1 MQDNNLIVLNG
12 QICAKFYYLV
22 SLGISE
28 GTINNG
34 ISKNKNG
41 KSFKW
46 DMKKKGIFRYI
57 YVESIPK
64 YTYDKYNLDKPIK
77 RFKDILSKPQ
87 RPQTPFLVTRFKII
101 ADSKWN
107 IYDGH
112 YQQFHPNHQL
122 IQSFAKTHAI
132 FQEII
137 QLSDCKKFTL
147 KELYKNYK
155 KIPLDIPLYYRAK
168 SYTTFVKKIKQ
179 ARMDGID
186 NVLPHKLLKV
196 EGNSKKFTTYWK
208 NLTLKLYSDPMKYT
222 KTSIWEK
229 VNHERHLMD
238 LDHLSYQTIQS
249 FLNSDEVINI
259 TTKSRHGRRIYRDVL
274 VPYIQLTS
282 ESANELWQIDG
293 FRIPFL
299 CLERDN
305 NITYYDAIII
315 TDFYSR
321 KIIGFSIGKNENSSM
336 IINAVENAIRTT
348 SVLPRQIIHDNFSA
362 FFHKDVV
369 KLKERMTYFSVIWNK
384 TNSDSPREKGNIER
398 TIGTLKTRHLREI
411 KGFTGEGVKSK
422 REFALPSP
430 EKLNEYAKKNNCFSL
445 LEIYSIVKKSI
456 NNYNKESINGKPS
469 PNSLYEQSLSSNSKK
484 YFSALKEYHI
494 PFLFFSSSKNK
505 INKSMITMYSGGVK
519 YNYTLPSKLR
529 NSLNR
534 QRVKVYFDYE
544 NREEIFVFSLKHECS
559 FLAKLSVDLDIPRN
573 IERRTQAEKKYVQS
587 VKSEN
592 IKHAKSNSELINRIK
607 NEHNKPLDSSI
618 LIEGIDD
625 KSIIKQSILKTI
637 LNEDESKELNV
648 IVKNIK
654 DIKL

>member
-259 TTKSRHGRRIYRDVL
+259 TTKKATASEKAAPKKAAAPSKGPGRGTRYTPAQKAKVL
-274 VPYIQLTS
+274 NFVDS
-282 ESANELWQIDG
+282 VNAKKG
-293 FRIPFL
+293 RGG
-299 CLERDN
+299 
-305 NITYYDAIII
+305 AAAA
-315 TDFYSR
+315 SR
-321 KIIGFSIGKNENSSM
+321 KFKISQITIGQWVKKAGAPAGAKKATSKASTKGAAKSSGNGFAAKLRRLADVHEAIGKKEAEL
-336 IINAVENAIRTT
+336 NA
-348 SVLPRQIIHDNFSA
+348 LQQ
-362 FFHKDVV
+362 
-369 KLKERMTYFSVIWNK
+369 
-384 TNSDSPREKGNIER
+384 
-398 TIGTLKTRHLREI
+398 
-411 KGFTGEGVKSK
+411 
-422 REFALPSP
+422 
-430 EKLNEYAKKNNCFSL
+430 EYA
-445 LEIYSIVKKSI
+445 
-456 NNYNKESINGKPS
+456 
-469 PNSLYEQSLSSNSKK
+469 
-484 YFSALKEYHI
+484 
-494 PFLFFSSSKNK
+494 
-505 INKSMITMYSGGVK
+505 
-519 YNYTLPSKLR
+519 
-529 NSLNR
+529 
-534 QRVKVYFDYE
+534 
-544 NREEIFVFSLKHECS
+544 SLKKA
-559 FLAKLSVDLDIPRN
+559 L
-573 IERRTQAEKKYVQS
+573 
-587 VKSEN
+587 
-592 IKHAKSNSELINRIK
+592 
-607 NEHNKPLDSSI
+607 
-618 LIEGIDD
+618 
-625 KSIIKQSILKTI
+625 
-637 LNEDESKELNV
+637 
-648 IVKNIK
+648 
-654 DIKL
+654 